1 MQISELQPIDG
12 VILAGGLARR
22 MGGGDKGLRLLAG
35 QPVLGHVIAR
45 LQPQVTELILNANGD
60 PGRFASFGLPVTPD
74 SISDHPGPLAG
85 ILAGLDYLA
94 AQRST
99 VGWLVTAP
107 GDCPFLPADLVSRLV
122 VGLQPACKAAVA
134 RYRQRLQPVCGLWS
148 VALRADLRQA
158 VVEDGVRRVEDWLQ
172 RCEAARVDFPE
183 MAVDPF
189 FNVNSPDDLEAAAA
203 LLVQPPLR

>member
-22 MGGGDKGLRLLAG
+22 MGGGDKGLRLLDG
-35 QPVLGHVIAR
+35 QPILGHVIAR
-45 LQPQVTELILNANGD
+45 LQPQVTELILNASGD

-94 AQRST
+94 TQRST

-107 GDCPFLPADLVSRLV
+107 GDCPFLPADLVSRLAA
-122 VGLQPACKAAVA
+122 GLQPACKAAVA
-134 RYRQRLQPVCGLWS
+134 RYRQRPQPVCGLWS
-148 VALRADLRQA
+148 VELRVDLRGA
-158 VVEDGVRRVEDWLQ
+158 GH
-172 RCEAARVDFPE
+172 
-183 MAVDPF
+183 
-189 FNVNSPDDLEAAAA
+189 LE
-203 LLVQPPLR
+203 